1 MADGRWHVR
10 SGFDPSLRQQY
21 NLGYT
26 KTMKTAISIPDP
38 LFREAELL
46 SKRLHIPR
54 SQLYAKALEKY
65 LREQRS
71 KGITE
76 ALNAV
81 YETESSE
88 LDPVI
93 SQLQSEALAEEEW

>member
-1 MADGRWHVR
+1 
-10 SGFDPSLRQQY
+10 
-21 NLGYT
+21 
-26 KTMKTAISIPDP
+26 MKTAISIPDP

-54 SQLYAKALEKY
+54 SQLYARALERY
-65 LREQRS
+65 VRDQRS

-81 YETESSE
+81 YEAESSE

-93 SQLQSEALAEEEW
+93 SQLQAEALGEEEW